1 MKDYLNIISNYLVHC
16 FILFTF
22 LSIFFIFY
30 ITKLVKSAFIKEII
44 HLIDDGMKSFKLP
57 FNIPNGLDLNKLIQ
71 LYSKPD
77 QTTGMYNDLLMK
89 SLIIVNIILWVGL
102 IVVISILK
110 YYNWDTLELSVILL
124 ENCLIFIFIGIIEF
138 LFFTQVAF
146 KFVPVE
152 PSFMKFQLIKTL
164 QSQSQ

>member
-1 MKDYLNIISNYLVHC
+1 MIDFLNIICNYFVHSI
-16 FILFTF
+16 ILFTF

-30 ITKLVKSAFIKEII
+30 ITKLEKSAFIHEII
-44 HLIDDGMKSFKLP
+44 NLIDNTMKSFKLP

-77 QTTGMYNDLLMK
+77 QTTEIYNDLLMK
-89 SLIIVNIILWVGL
+89 SLIIVNILLWIGL
-102 IVVISILK
+102 IIVISILK

-124 ENCLIFIFIGIIEF
+124 ENFLIFIFIGIIEF
-138 LFFTQVAF
+138 LFFTRVAF

-152 PSFMKFQLIKTL
+152 PSFMKSQLIKTL
-164 QSQSQ
+164 QSQ